1 MLQFQQEA
9 VLSWPA
15 ASDAVFH
22 IADEDKVLGFAKQRA
37 QLFALGS
44 GEYVSSV
51 DDDDK
56 LNGSLFLQMLE
67 HVAKTK
73 PPFIQSKRVMIDR
86 LGRQAGAF
94 SDVTKACTL
103 REVLAGKATVLQLA
117 IVRRDLALDACNKAL
132 AFLSTQDP
140 RFIGAFDLVYYLEL
154 LKVTNCQRYPYPVY
168 QWRHHGLGQ
177 YNQLVRKEL
186 HEVLRIYAK
195 CYS

>member
-1 MLQFQQEA
+1 MLDVHCIKRATTDSLLLQFQQEA

-73 PPFIQSKRVMIDR
+73 PPFIQSKRAMIDR
-86 LGRQAGAF
+86 LGRQ
-94 SDVTKACTL
+94 
-103 REVLAGKATVLQLA
+103 REHFLMSLKPVLLGK
-117 IVRRDLALDACNKAL
+117 
-132 AFLSTQDP
+132 F
-140 RFIGAFDLVYYLEL
+140 
-154 LKVTNCQRYPYPVY
+154 
-168 QWRHHGLGQ
+168 
-177 YNQLVRKEL
+177 
-186 HEVLRIYAK
+186 
-195 CYS
+195 